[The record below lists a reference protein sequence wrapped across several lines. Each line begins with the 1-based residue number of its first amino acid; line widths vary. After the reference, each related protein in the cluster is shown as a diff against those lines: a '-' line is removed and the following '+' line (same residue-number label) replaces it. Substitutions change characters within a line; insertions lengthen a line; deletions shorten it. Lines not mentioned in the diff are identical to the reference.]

1 MVWWLRDINKNHM
14 PELMIADV
22 WWWSW
27 YWCWWYCRCWWLYFD
42 RELQFDYFFFTL
54 GKPTCR
60 KAQGLMQ
67 SVDDAKNSIQK
78 ATWES
83 KERRWWTFLRK
94 LPEELEELPWI
105 VYQGWLDD
113 LMGFNDSCCCCC
125 CCCCPWIDV
134 GKMERLQFLGGYFSY
149 SSIGSSWHAGVISYW
164 GIFEAQVSECSLK
177 LLSATGS
184 SKGTLRTTLMLKN
197 LCISNCYI
205 TPRKINMEHNH
216 GGLEDHFS
224 F

>member
-1 MVWWLRDINKNHM
+1 MMILILM
-14 PELMIADV
+14 LMILQILMIIL
-22 WWWSW
+22 WSW
-27 YWCWWYCRCWWLYFD
+27 VAVWL
-42 RELQFDYFFFTL
+42 FFFTL

-113 LMGFNDSCCCCC
+113 LMGFNDSCCCCCC

-224 F
+224 L